1 MLIKNKNFEI
11 GKKTYII
18 GILNV
23 TPDSFSDGGKF
34 NDVERALEH
43 AKKMIEQGADIIDI
57 GGESTR
63 KDFAEISEEEELSR
77 IIPIIQKI
85 IKETDIL
92 ISVDTRKPR
101 VAEAVLKLGASIIN
115 DFSGQIDDKMAKVCA
130 KYGAVYIITRSYRNY
145 SSENFIENCIKT
157 LKNDIEIALKNGIDR
172 KNIIIDPGLGFFNGY
187 EENFE
192 VINNLEKFCQLGFP
206 VLIGASRKSFLGKL
220 LGDASPLERE
230 SANLAITTISALKG
244 CSFVR
249 VHDVKKNKDALRA
262 VEAVLK
268 QRNLDL
274 SASQYSS

>member
-1 MLIKNKNFEI
+1 MLIKSKNFEI

-115 DFSGQIDDKMAKVCA
+115 DFSGQIDDEMAKICA
-130 KYGAVYIITRSYRNY
+130 KYEAVYIITRSYGNY

-220 LGDASPLERE
+220 FGNASPLERE